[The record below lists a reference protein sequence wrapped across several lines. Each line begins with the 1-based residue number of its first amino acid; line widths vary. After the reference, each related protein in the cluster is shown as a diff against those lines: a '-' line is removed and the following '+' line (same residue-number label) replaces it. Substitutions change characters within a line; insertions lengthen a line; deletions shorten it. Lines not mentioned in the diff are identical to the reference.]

1 MNTRGA
7 TLIEAM
13 LSIFIIGILVAALA
27 AALVATSRALNTES
41 LRRDVAANAALGI
54 EIMRRTAAN
63 ATAIVSSQAING
75 TTYQSSSSTL
85 VLALPS
91 LNAAGDLIASSTDYV
106 AFARSPSDR
115 TKLRRDL
122 QAAPGSARP
131 SRTDTIAS
139 LIDTLVFYYHATS
152 AAAAGRLEA
161 VVIASSTTRGRTFT
175 NRTSSVMTL
184 INH

>member
-1 MNTRGA
+1 MRGT
-7 TLIEAM
+7 TLIEAI

-27 AALVATSRALNTES
+27 AALVATSRALSTES
-41 LRRDVAANAALGI
+41 IRRDVAVNAALGL
-54 EIMRRTAAN
+54 EIIRRTAVN
-63 ATAIVSSQAING
+63 ATAIVFSHVING

-91 LNAAGDLIASSTDYV
+91 LNAAGDLIASSTDFV
-106 AFARSPSDR
+106 AFARSPSDL

-122 QAAPGSARP
+122 QAAAGSART
-131 SRTDTIAS
+131 SRTDTIAT
-139 LIDTLVFYYHATS
+139 LIDSLVFYYHATS

-161 VVIASSTTRGRTFT
+161 VVIASSTARGRTFV
-175 NRTSSVMTL
+175 NRASSVMTL